1 MSVIEGIRVSD
12 LPSGAM
18 KSFLVGGKK
27 ILIANVGGN
36 FYAVDNTC
44 THAGGDLSKGK
55 LEGTTVTCPRHGS
68 KFDVTSG
75 RNLSGP
81 KIPFFKPKVRDLN
94 AYAVKIE
101 GDSIAVDI

>member
-1 MSVIEGIRVSD
+1 MSVIEGILVSD

-18 KSFLVGGKK
+18 KSFMVGGKK
-27 ILIANVGGN
+27 LLIANVGGH

-44 THAGGDLSKGK
+44 THAGGDLSNGK

-68 KFDVTSG
+68 KFDVTTG